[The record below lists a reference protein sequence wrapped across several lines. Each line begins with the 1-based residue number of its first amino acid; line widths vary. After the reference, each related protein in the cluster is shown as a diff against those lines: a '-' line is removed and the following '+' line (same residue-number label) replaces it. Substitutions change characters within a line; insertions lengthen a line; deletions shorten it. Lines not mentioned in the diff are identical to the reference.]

1 MFRISWEG
9 GLTSGKK
16 QDKIKDSDDIVR
28 KFVDTWVRGYLT
40 FHFFKAPR
48 AVYLQTETATMKYIS
63 QISSVAAQA
72 AGRLFPV
79 HHERTLRL

>member
-1 MFRISWEG
+1 M
-9 GLTSGKK
+9 TSGKK

-28 KFVDTWVRGYLT
+28 KFVDTWVRGYFT
-40 FHFFKAPR
+40 FHFFTAPR

-63 QISSVAAQA
+63 QNSSVAAQV

-79 HHERTLRL
+79 HR